1 MTRRMTCAI
10 SQLTR
15 AFPRMNTIFSPLSDY
30 CAMCISHNPYQQMK
44 MRLWGLI
51 FEDCV
56 VFYFRV
62 SNNRT
67 PSVKRRQGKTPFHM
81 ACKEG
86 QFKAFNSNFVRNQ
99 PVKIRLELEEI
110 EKL

>member
-67 PSVKRRQGKTPFHM
+67 KQKKSFQSH
-81 ACKEG
+81 AEY
-86 QFKAFNSNFVRNQ
+86 SN
-99 PVKIRLELEEI
+99 
-110 EKL
+110 